1 VRAGRLGASSTSMAA
16 GSGAPP
22 AKSRAPAWVS
32 ASGETPG
39 VVDLARTAAHRC
51 GSELHTMARVSTIA
65 DQNSP

>member
-1 VRAGRLGASSTSMAA
+1 MAA

-22 AKSRAPAWVS
+22 AKSRAPAWAS

-39 VVDLARTAAHRC
+39 VVDLEWTAAHRC
-51 GSELHTMARVSTIA
+51 GSELHTTARVSTIA